1 MGKYFSDPVDDA
13 LSAIYYTYDR
23 EKAAACIKPLTEAS
37 NAGDGDASYILSRCV
52 SGPQYSWDYHP
63 FQADDG
69 MAGQLVR
76 RSITQGSA
84 MGVLGAMRCGELTP
98 EMEQEAL
105 RHFSSLQEAWD
116 AVCEKARAGCLFCQ
130 NMIGNTY
137 FWLDIPRIE
146 GTDPDSFPSRR
157 AFGEWLRETELKCI
171 PWFEQAFSGGMG
183 FSGRNLYNL
192 LHDGDKDFGIEPQP
206 EKALA
211 VARLGAEKGYP
222 DWQERYAG
230 ILKERD
236 GWTREVFALYDAAAQ
251 QGQLSSWFY
260 VGFAHEMGKVVEK
273 DCVKALECYELGLQ
287 DPEEV
292 GCANRAGQLYFLGKN
307 GIPQDYVRA
316 VQYFEQA
323 QATGKNNWC
332 NDMLGCCLLFGW
344 GCGKDYARALRLFQ
358 EADCA
363 SDLLVYGLG
372 TIYTE
377 GLGVPQDIKKGVEYL
392 QKAKNYAPAREALL
406 HFKKTLFGKWV
417 RR

>member
-1 MGKYFSDPVDDA
+1 MGKYFSDPVDNA
-13 LSAIYYTYDR
+13 LAAIYYAYDP
-23 EKAAACIKPLTEAS
+23 EKAAACIRPLTEAS

-63 FQADDG
+63 FQADDAA
-69 MAGQLVR
+69 AGQLVR

-98 EMEQEAL
+98 EMEEKAL
-105 RHFSSLQEAWD
+105 RHFSSLQEAWN
-116 AVCEKARAGCLFCQ
+116 AVYEKARAGCLFCQ

-146 GTDPDSFPSRR
+146 GKGPNDFPSRQ

-171 PWFEQAFSGGMG
+171 PWFEKAFSGGMG

-192 LHDGDKDFGIEPQP
+192 LNDGDKDFGIGPQP
-206 EKALA
+206 ERAAA

-222 DWQERYAG
+222 DWQERYAR

-236 GWTREVFALYDAAAQ
+236 GWTQEVFALYRAAAR

-260 VGFAHEMGKVVEK
+260 VGYAYELGKTVPK
-273 DCVKALECYELGLQ
+273 DCREAMRCYELGLQ

-292 GCANRAGQLYFLGKN
+292 GCANRAGRLLFLGQD
-307 GIPQDYVRA
+307 GIPQDYPRA
-316 VQYFEQA
+316 VRLLEQA
-323 QATGKNNWC
+323 LATGKNTWGS
-332 NDMLGCCLLFGW
+332 DILGCCYLFGY
-344 GCGKDYARALRLFQ
+344 GCRKDPDRALRLFQ
-358 EADCA
+358 EADHN
-363 SDLLVYGLG
+363 SDLLNYGLG

-377 GLGVPQDIKKGVEYL
+377 GLGVPQDIKKGVEYF
-392 QKAKNYAPAREALL
+392 QKAKNYVPAQEALL